1 MRTRIP
7 RNITGA
13 ALAASMILS
22 SVMPALPA
30 YAAGNNGNV
39 INSQDNTPGDGS
51 SGGNSYNNIDTD
63 SYEAYLKASSR
74 HTARTTVEMST

>member
-7 RNITGA
+7 RKITGA

-22 SVMPALPA
+22 SVVPVFADYTP
-30 YAAGNNGNV
+30 GNT
-39 INSQDNTPGDGS
+39 INSQDNTPGGGS

-63 SYEAYLKASSR
+63 SYEAYLKALSR
-74 HTARTTVEMST
+74 HTARMTVEMST

>member
-22 SVMPALPA
+22 SVMPAFADYTP
-30 YAAGNNGNV
+30 GNT
-39 INSQDNTPGDGS
+39 INSQDTTPGGDS
-51 SGGNSYNNIDTD
+51 SGNNSYNTKLI
-63 SYEAYLKASSR
+63 
-74 HTARTTVEMST
+74 